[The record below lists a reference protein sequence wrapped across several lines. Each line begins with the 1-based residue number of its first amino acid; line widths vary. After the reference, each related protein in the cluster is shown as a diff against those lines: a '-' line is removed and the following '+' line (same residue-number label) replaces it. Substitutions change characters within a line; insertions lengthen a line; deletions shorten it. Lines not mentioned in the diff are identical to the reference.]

1 MNEGILKTDQL
12 TVRFG
17 GLAAVDSVDFS
28 ILEKEI
34 VSLIGPNGAGKTT
47 LFNIISG
54 FMAPWEGEIRFNNQS
69 ITGQPPEKIAHAGVA
84 RTFQVVKPFSNLTA
98 LENVIVGALN
108 VHAHLRKAREGAFG
122 ILEYIGMA
130 DKAEWPARK
139 LTLEDLKRL
148 ELGRALAIRPRLLL
162 LDEVMAGLN
171 PSEVEEF
178 IALIRRIR
186 NDGVTVLLI
195 EHIMHAILSLS
206 DEVLVLNHGETI
218 YEGDTQ
224 GVVKDRRVVEAYLGE
239 EYFLS

>member
-1 MNEGILKTDQL
+1 MLRVENVTKM
-12 TVRFG
+12 FG
-17 GLAAVDSVDFS
+17 GLVALKGVTLSLSQGQIKS
-28 ILEKEI
+28 I
-34 VSLIGPNGAGKTT
+34 IGPNGAGKTT
-47 LFNIISG
+47 LFNLISG

-98 LENVIVGALN
+98 LENVLVGALN
-108 VHAHLRKAREGAFG
+108 VHAHLRKAREEAIG
-122 ILEYIGMA
+122 ILDYIGMA

-206 DEVLVLNHGETI
+206 DEVIGP
-218 YEGDTQ
+218 Q
-224 GVVKDRRVVEAYLGE
+224 SRRKNL
-239 EYFLS
+239 

>member
-1 MNEGILKTDQL
+1 MLRVENVTKM
-12 TVRFG
+12 FG
-17 GLAAVDSVDFS
+17 GLVALKGVTLTLSQGQIKS
-28 ILEKEI
+28 I
-34 VSLIGPNGAGKTT
+34 IGPNGAGKTT

-98 LENVIVGALN
+98 LENVLVGALN
-108 VHAHLRKAREGAFG
+108 AHAHLRKAREEAMR
-122 ILEYIGMA
+122 ILDYIGMA

-148 ELGRALAIRPRLLL
+148 ELGRALAIRPTLLL

-206 DEVLVLNHGETI
+206 DEVLVLNHGEKI

-224 GVVKDRRVVEAYLGE
+224 GVVKDRKVVEAYLGE

>member
-1 MNEGILKTDQL
+1 MLRVENVSKM
-12 TVRFG
+12 FG
-17 GLAAVDSVDFS
+17 GLVALKD
-28 ILEKEI
+28 
-34 VSLIGPNGAGKTT
+34 VSLALSQGQIKSIIGPNGAGKTT

-98 LENVIVGALN
+98 LENVLVGALN
-108 VHAHLRKAREGAFG
+108 AHAHLRKAREEAIG
-122 ILEYIGMA
+122 ILDYIGMA

-206 DEVLVLNHGETI
+206 DEVLVLNHGEKI

-224 GVVKDRRVVEAYLGE
+224 GVVKDRKVVEAYLGE

>member
-1 MNEGILKTDQL
+1 MLHVENVSKM
-12 TVRFG
+12 FG
-17 GLAAVDSVDFS
+17 GLVA
-28 ILEKEI
+28 LKG
-34 VSLIGPNGAGKTT
+34 VSLTLSRGQIKSIIGPNGAGKTT

-108 VHAHLRKAREGAFG
+108 VHAHLRKAREEAFG

-130 DKAEWPARK
+130 DKANWPARK

-171 PSEVEEF
+171 PPEIEEF
-178 IALIRRIR
+178 ISLIRRIR
-186 NDGVTVLLI
+186 NDGVTILLI

-206 DEVLVLNHGETI
+206 DEVIVLNHGEKI

-224 GVVKDRRVVEAYLGE
+224 GVVKDRKVVEAYLGE

>member
-1 MNEGILKTDQL
+1 MLHVENVTKM
-12 TVRFG
+12 FG
-17 GLAAVDSVDFS
+17 GLVA
-28 ILEKEI
+28 LKG
-34 VSLIGPNGAGKTT
+34 VSLTLSQGQIKSIIGPNGAGKTT

-98 LENVIVGALN
+98 LENVLVGALN
-108 VHAHLRKAREGAFG
+108 VHTHLRKAREEAIG
-122 ILEYIGMA
+122 ILDYIGMA

-206 DEVLVLNHGETI
+206 DEVLVLNHGEKI

-224 GVVKDRRVVEAYLGE
+224 GVVKDRKVVEAYLGE

>member
-1 MNEGILKTDQL
+1 MLRVENVSKM
-12 TVRFG
+12 FG
-17 GLAAVDSVDFS
+17 GLVALKD
-28 ILEKEI
+28 
-34 VSLIGPNGAGKTT
+34 VSLALSQGQIKSIIGPNGAGKTT

-98 LENVIVGALN
+98 LENVLVGALN
-108 VHAHLRKAREGAFG
+108 AHAHLRKARQEAMG
-122 ILEYIGMA
+122 ILDYIGMA

-206 DEVLVLNHGETI
+206 DEVLVLNHGEKI

-224 GVVKDRRVVEAYLGE
+224 GVVKDRKVVEAYLGE

>member
-1 MNEGILKTDQL
+1 M
-12 TVRFG
+12 FG
-17 GLAAVDSVDFS
+17 GLVALKGVTLTLSQGQIKS
-28 ILEKEI
+28 I
-34 VSLIGPNGAGKTT
+34 IGPNGAGKTT

-98 LENVIVGALN
+98 LENVLVGALN
-108 VHAHLRKAREGAFG
+108 AHAHLRKARQEAMG
-122 ILEYIGMA
+122 ILDYIGMA

-148 ELGRALAIRPRLLL
+148 ELGRALAIRPKLLL

-206 DEVLVLNHGETI
+206 DEVLVLNHGEKI

-224 GVVKDRRVVEAYLGE
+224 GVVKDRKVVEAYLGE

>member
-1 MNEGILKTDQL
+1 MLRIENVTKM
-12 TVRFG
+12 FG
-17 GLAAVDSVDFS
+17 GLIA
-28 ILEKEI
+28 LKG
-34 VSLIGPNGAGKTT
+34 VSLSLSKGQIKSIIGPNGAGKTT
-47 LFNIISG
+47 LFNLISG
-54 FMAPWEGEIRFNNQS
+54 FMAPWEGEIRFNNQP
-69 ITGQPPEKIAHAGVA
+69 ITGQPPEKIARAGVA

-108 VHAHLRKAREGAFG
+108 VHAHLRKAREEAFE
-122 ILEYIGMA
+122 ILDYIGMA
-130 DKAEWPARK
+130 DKANWPARK

-206 DEVLVLNHGETI
+206 DEVLVLNHGEKI

-224 GVVKDRRVVEAYLGE
+224 GVVKDRKVVEAYLGE

>member
-1 MNEGILKTDQL
+1 M
-12 TVRFG
+12 FG
-17 GLAAVDSVDFS
+17 GLVALKD
-28 ILEKEI
+28 
-34 VSLIGPNGAGKTT
+34 VSLALSQGQIKSIIGPNGAGKTT

-98 LENVIVGALN
+98 LENVLVGALN
-108 VHAHLRKAREGAFG
+108 AHAHLRKARQEAMG
-122 ILEYIGMA
+122 ILDYIGMA

-148 ELGRALAIRPRLLL
+148 ELGRALAIRPKLLL

-206 DEVLVLNHGETI
+206 DEVLVLNHGEKI

-224 GVVKDRRVVEAYLGE
+224 GVVKDRKVVEAYLGE

>member
-1 MNEGILKTDQL
+1 M
-12 TVRFG
+12 FG
-17 GLAAVDSVDFS
+17 GLVALRD
-28 ILEKEI
+28 
-34 VSLIGPNGAGKTT
+34 VSLTLSQGQIKSIIGPNGAGKTT
-47 LFNIISG
+47 LFNLISG
-54 FMAPWEGEIRFNNQS
+54 FMAPGKGEIRFNNQS

-98 LENVIVGALN
+98 LENVLVGALN
-108 VHAHLRKAREGAFG
+108 VHGHLRKAREEAVK
-122 ILEYIGMA
+122 ILDYIGMA
-130 DKAEWPARK
+130 DKAEWPAGK

-186 NDGVTVLLI
+186 NDGVTILLI

-206 DEVLVLNHGETI
+206 DEVLVLNHGEKI
-218 YEGDTQ
+218 YEGDTH
-224 GVVKDRRVVEAYLGE
+224 GAVKDRRVVEAYLGE

>member
-1 MNEGILKTDQL
+1 MLHVENVTKM
-12 TVRFG
+12 FG
-17 GLAAVDSVDFS
+17 GLIA
-28 ILEKEI
+28 LKG
-34 VSLIGPNGAGKTT
+34 VSLSVSQGQIKSIIGPNGAGKTT
-47 LFNIISG
+47 LFNLISG

-98 LENVIVGALN
+98 LENVLVGVLN
-108 VHAHLRKAREGAFG
+108 VHAHLRKAREEAIG
-122 ILEYIGMA
+122 ILDYIGMA
-130 DKAEWPARK
+130 DKANWPARK

-171 PSEVEEF
+171 PPEIEEF

-186 NDGVTVLLI
+186 NDGVTILLI

-206 DEVLVLNHGETI
+206 DEVIVLNHGEKI

-224 GVVKDRRVVEAYLGE
+224 GVVKDRKVVEAYLGE

>member
-1 MNEGILKTDQL
+1 M
-12 TVRFG
+12 FG
-17 GLAAVDSVDFS
+17 GLVALKGVNLTLSQGQIKS
-28 ILEKEI
+28 I
-34 VSLIGPNGAGKTT
+34 IGPNGAGKTT
-47 LFNIISG
+47 LFNLISG
-54 FMAPWEGEIRFNNQS
+54 FMAPWQGEIRFNNQS
-69 ITGQPPEKIAHAGVA
+69 ITGQPPEKVAHAGMA

-98 LENVIVGALN
+98 LENVLVGALN
-108 VHAHLRKAREGAFG
+108 AHAHLRKAREEAMG
-122 ILEYIGMA
+122 ILDYIGMA

-148 ELGRALAIRPRLLL
+148 ELGRALAIRPKLLL

-178 IALIRRIR
+178 IELIRRIR

-206 DEVLVLNHGETI
+206 DEVLVLNHGEKI

-224 GVVKDRRVVEAYLGE
+224 GVVKDR
-239 EYFLS
+239 